1 MPYKNIDPTIWGPY
15 LWKFM
20 HYLTLAYPDKPTE
33 DDKNNLFNFF
43 DSVKEIIPCE
53 KCRYNFKKHLDL
65 SPLTEEILEDNVEVV
80 KWLYNI
86 HNNVNKSLDKPN
98 LSYEDFIKEYT
109 ITSSYTSILNKNN
122 TPDKTLEDIKIELR
136 KELRE
141 EIKEE
146 LKQELIKDEKIVN
159 KNNDKNNDKNNIINT
174 IKNNKLLL
182 LIIMVAIL
190 AILIYINKKY

>member
-20 HYLTLAYPDKPTE
+20 HYLTLAYPDNPTE

-43 DSVKEIIPCE
+43 DSVKEVIPCE
-53 KCRYNFKKHLDL
+53 KCRHNFQVHLET
-65 SPLTEEILEDNVEVV
+65 SPLTEEILEDNVKVV

-86 HNNVNKSLDKPN
+86 HNNVNKALNKPI
-98 LSYEDFIKEYT
+98 LPYDDFIKEYT
-109 ITSSYTSILNKNN
+109 ITSNTSNTSN
-122 TPDKTLEDIKIELR
+122 TPDKTLEEIKKELREELR

-141 EIKEE
+141 EVK
-146 LKQELIKDEKIVN
+146 LELIKET
-159 KNNDKNNDKNNIINT
+159 DKNVKEPKNNINIIDT
-174 IKNNKLLL
+174 IKNNKLIL
-182 LIIMVAIL
+182 LIIIFVIL